1 MENTLPSSGR
11 KTLAPGFI
19 PMGDAVPFAQ
29 MGRLRPTSV
38 VLHTATNAKRQHN
51 AIGKLLKMCKAS
63 PVVDRAS
70 QGITAEVRKDRD
82 RGHE

>member
-1 MENTLPSSGR
+1 MENTLPSPGR
-11 KTLAPGFI
+11 KAFTPGFI
-19 PMGDAVPFAQ
+19 PMGEAVPSAQ

-38 VLHTATNAKRQHN
+38 VLHTATNTKRQHT

-63 PVVDRAS
+63 AVVERAS

>member
-1 MENTLPSSGR
+1 MENTFPSAGR
-11 KTLAPGFI
+11 KMLPPGFI
-19 PMGDAVPFAQ
+19 PMGEAVPSAQ

-38 VLHTATNAKRQHN
+38 VLHTATNARRQHA

-63 PVVDRAS
+63 PVVDKAS
-70 QGITAEVRKDRD
+70 QGITAEVRKDRE